1 VKPFSYAP
9 CKRWRIRREAA
20 QLGGMR
26 GGADAPAADA
36 AKAARTVLSTKTPQ
50 LKRLALID
58 ASLDQQTV
66 SFFNLDHGED
76 IH

>member
-1 VKPFSYAP
+1 
-9 CKRWRIRREAA
+9 
-20 QLGGMR
+20 MR